1 MDDTMQVT
9 GWSLY
14 PISDFKAHSN
24 QWDQLNNETT
34 STPLLDSNFV
44 VPLITHF
51 GTGTEKIAIYRAGN
65 AIQAMAIIVQSKFG
79 FWSTFQPSQAPI
91 GCWMQKPDVSTKNL
105 AHSLRKKTSF
115 TSLALSIT
123 QQDPELLAV
132 PEQSNQL
139 STMPYIETA
148 RVTIKESFEEYWAKR
163 GKNLKQNLRKQR
175 NRLEREEIT
184 TRLIQITSP
193 NEMSSAIQAY
203 GKLEG
208 AGWKSE
214 LNTAI
219 SADNDQG
226 RFYTDMLTNFA
237 EKGNAI
243 VFQFWYNDDLV
254 ATDLCILGNDSI
266 IILKTTYDESI
277 KISSPALLLKQ
288 DAFEYIF
295 NNKLV
300 ERIEFYGKVME
311 WHTKWSDEIRTMY
324 HINAYS
330 KAATLLKKLKP

>member
-1 MDDTMQVT
+1 MDETMQAI

-14 PISDFKAHSN
+14 SISDFNKHTN
-24 QWDQLNNETT
+24 QWDQLNSETT

-44 VPLITHF
+44 VPLLKHF
-51 GTGTEKIAIYRAGN
+51 GAGTEKLAIYQEGN
-65 AIQAMAIIVQSKFG
+65 SIQAMAIVVESRIG

-91 GCWMQKPDVSTKNL
+91 GCWMQKAEVSTQSL
-105 AHSLRKKTSF
+105 AQSLRKKLSF

-123 QQDPELLAV
+123 QQDPELLV
-132 PEQSNQL
+132 MPEQSSQF

-163 GKNLKQNLRKQR
+163 GKNLRQNLRKQR
-175 NRLEREEIT
+175 NRLEREEVT
-184 TRLIQITSP
+184 TRLVQLTSP
-193 NEMSSAIQAY
+193 SEMSSAIQAY

-226 RFYTDMLTNFA
+226 RFYTDMLSNFA

-254 ATDLCILGNDSI
+254 ATDLCITGNGSI

-295 NNKLV
+295 DNKLV

-324 HINAYS
+324 HISAYS

>member
-1 MDDTMQVT
+1 MQAI

-14 PISDFKAHSN
+14 PISDFKTHTN

-34 STPLLDSNFV
+34 STPLLNSNFV
-44 VPLITHF
+44 VPLLKHF
-51 GTGTEKIAIYRAGN
+51 GTGNEKIAVYRTDN
-65 AIQAMAIIVQSKFG
+65 SVQAMAIIVQARFG
-79 FWSTFQPSQAPI
+79 FWHTFQPSQAPL
-91 GCWMQKPDVSTKNL
+91 GCWIQKTDSSTESL
-105 AHSLRKKTSF
+105 TQSLRKKLGLA
-115 TSLALSIT
+115 SLALSIT
-123 QQDPELLAV
+123 QQDPELLIE
-132 PEQSNQL
+132 PTQSSQFITL
-139 STMPYIETA
+139 PYIETA
-148 RVTIKESFEEYWAKR
+148 RVTVKGSFEEYWAKR
-163 GKNLKQNLRKQR
+163 GKNLRQNLRKQR
-175 NRLEREEIT
+175 NRLEREGVT
-184 TRLIQITSP
+184 TRLVKLTSP
-193 NEMSSAIQAY
+193 SEMLSAIEAY
-203 GKLEG
+203 GKLED

-219 SADNDQG
+219 SADNEQG

-254 ATDLCILGNDSI
+254 ATDLCIMDNSSI
-266 IILKTTYDESI
+266 IILKTTYDENI

-295 NNKLV
+295 ENKLV

-330 KAATLLKKLKP
+330 KMATLLKKLKP